1 MEAEDGRWTLKMDA
15 EDGRLKLMVRK
26 LVLNASAVTRDGR
39 PTGHDM
45 MNRGKESM

>member
-15 EDGRLKLMVRK
+15 EDGRLKLRVRK
-26 LVLNASAVTRDGR
+26 LVSNASAVTRDGR
-39 PTGHDM
+39 HDM